1 MRASPL
7 ALALLAACARTGP
20 ESPPSAER
28 GDEPLGRSSAAVREA
43 VKAATGEDLGADLC
57 TVSPSTF
64 PRVIVVGGFADDRGC
79 MYEGMFVDRTW
90 YGSGGERPTQA
101 VLRTAGWADAD
112 AEKRQKLARAWVYE
126 VSNAF
131 GGSFVA
137 ETTTAF
143 SFGDTP
149 DFEPPRVSAT
159 EDGGVIVSGW
169 IEEPSGMVWESAY
182 HFVEYRFGPD
192 ATLDVDVG
200 RHFSV
205 PGERIQAAEASR
217 AADGGP

>member
-1 MRASPL
+1 MRLLPL
-7 ALALLAACARTGP
+7 AFTVLAACARTGAD
-20 ESPPSAER
+20 SLPSEER
-28 GDEPLGRSSAAVREA
+28 GDAPLGRSSAAVREA

-57 TVSPSTF
+57 TVFPSTF

-90 YGSGGERPTQA
+90 YGRGGERPSRA
-101 VLRTAGWADAD
+101 VLGTAGWADAD
-112 AEKRQKLARAWVYE
+112 AETRQKLARAWVHE

-159 EDGGVIVSGW
+159 EDGSVIVSGW

-192 ATLDVDVG
+192 ASIDVG
-200 RHFSV
+200 VSRHFSV
-205 PGERIQAAEASR
+205 PGQRIQAAEASR
-217 AADGGP
+217 TADGGP